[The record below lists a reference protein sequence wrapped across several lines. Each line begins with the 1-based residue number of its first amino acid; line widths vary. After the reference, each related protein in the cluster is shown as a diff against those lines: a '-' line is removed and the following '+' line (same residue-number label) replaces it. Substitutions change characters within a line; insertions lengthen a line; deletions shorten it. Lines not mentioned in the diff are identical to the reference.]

1 MSTARTTRSEPI
13 PEANRVGAE
22 PIVHDKSPPLRHF
35 RELNLWLKTDKRPD
49 ISKDTVA
56 KLFVSH
62 ARLKVA
68 KRFDGVRMRR
78 ASQNLIRG
86 YTAGMRLLLCY
97 SAAESMGEAI
107 GEKVTTWE
115 ITDEP
120 LLVPLRRLAAPL
132 PDRSDILHK
141 HIREQVANFI
151 FHKHDNIRVVATALR
166 HLMAHGHFTPTGAG
180 AMTNAG
186 SDAIETLSKHLVAET
201 ERRFAEWFNKIHKAA
216 TTTAGKSVV
225 NHADSVL
232 YSQLLA
238 LQEPHLPDVAII

>member
-1 MSTARTTRSEPI
+1 MPRTDSVKAARLTDG
-13 PEANRVGAE
+13 GA
-22 PIVHDKSPPLRHF
+22 PTLRHF
-35 RELNLWLKTDKRPD
+35 REFNLWLKADKRPN

-68 KRFDGVRMRR
+68 KRFDGVQMRQ

-86 YTAGMRLLLCY
+86 YTAGIRLLLCY
-97 SAAESMGEAI
+97 SAAESLGDAI

-120 LLVPLRRLAAPL
+120 LLIPLRRLAAPL

-141 HIREQVANFI
+141 HVREQVATFI
-151 FHKHDNIRVVATALR
+151 SRKHDNIRVVATALR

-180 AMTNAG
+180 AMTKAG
-186 SDAIETLSKHLVAET
+186 SDAIDKLSKHLIAET
-201 ERRFAEWFNKIHKAA
+201 ERRFAEWFNNMREGSDH
-216 TTTAGKSVV
+216 
-225 NHADSVL
+225 DSR
-232 YSQLLA
+232 
-238 LQEPHLPDVAII
+238 

>member
-1 MSTARTTRSEPI
+1 MPRTNT
-13 PEANRVGAE
+13 VDAE
-22 PIVHDKSPPLRHF
+22 PMPEGKSPTLRHF
-35 RELNLWLKTDKRPD
+35 REFNLWLKADNRPD

-97 SAAESMGEAI
+97 SAAESLGEAI

-120 LLVPLRRLAAPL
+120 LLVPLRRLATPL

-141 HIREQVANFI
+141 HVREQVATFI
-151 FHKHDNIRVVATALR
+151 SRKHDNIRVVATALR

-180 AMTNAG
+180 AMTKAG
-186 SDAIETLSKHLVAET
+186 SDAIEKLSKHLVAET
-201 ERRFAEWFNKIHKAA
+201 ERRFAEWFNKIREGSDHHS
-216 TTTAGKSVV
+216 G
-225 NHADSVL
+225 
-232 YSQLLA
+232 
-238 LQEPHLPDVAII
+238 